1 MKGNGVFNSIL
12 ERMIGERIHVE
23 LKDDGVSVE
32 GFLVDFD
39 EKMNLVLEAADETH
53 NGRQRIRYG
62 RILIRGSSIVSVRP
76 AANPLFPEKR
86 DYLLN
91 PAAGKPILEDLIE
104 ILAP

>member
-39 EKMNLVLEAADETH
+39 EKMNLVLEAAEEIH
-53 NGRQRIRYG
+53 NGHQRIRYG
-62 RILIRGSSIVSVRP
+62 RVIIRGSSIVSVRP
-76 AANPLFPEKR
+76 AANSAFP
-86 DYLLN
+86 
-91 PAAGKPILEDLIE
+91 
-104 ILAP
+104 

>member
-39 EKMNLVLEAADETH
+39 EKMNLVLEAAEEIH
-53 NGRQRIRYG
+53 GHQRIRYG
-62 RILIRGSSIVSVRP
+62 RLIIRGSSIVSVRP
-76 AANPLFPEKR
+76 AANSAFP
-86 DYLLN
+86 
-91 PAAGKPILEDLIE
+91 
-104 ILAP
+104 

>member
-39 EKMNLVLEAADETH
+39 EKMNLVLEAAEEIH
-53 NGRQRIRYG
+53 NGHQRIRYG
-62 RILIRGSSIVSVRP
+62 RVIIRGSSIVSVRP
-76 AANPLFPEKR
+76 TANSAFP
-86 DYLLN
+86 
-91 PAAGKPILEDLIE
+91 
-104 ILAP
+104 

>member
-39 EKMNLVLEAADETH
+39 EKMNMMLEAAEEIH

-62 RILIRGSSIVSVRP
+62 RLTIRGSSIVSVRP
-76 AANPLFPEKR
+76 VANSTFP
-86 DYLLN
+86 
-91 PAAGKPILEDLIE
+91 
-104 ILAP
+104 